1 MANYYGIDDILAEE
15 ELIPVVFQK
24 AATGVGLLD
33 PSSETNNI
41 EQGAKVEL
49 PFWLAHELHTRQAVV
64 MNIPPCFNQMTR
76 KEILADPASVDLRGR
91 CQYFYELGCKIT
103 PLVGDKTIGSF
114 LLYALKNRYKEVL
127 SKAHTATFI
136 TATKPLTLL
145 TKEETH
151 LCEAAQSSMAA
162 FKKWRI
168 GGSRF
173 EVPSVL
179 GKKRKPSD

>member
-1 MANYYGIDDILAEE
+1 MGNYYDVDDILAEE
-15 ELIPVVFQK
+15 ELIPMVFQK

-64 MNIPPCFNQMTR
+64 MSIPSCFNQMTR
-76 KEILADPASVDLRGR
+76 KEIQADPASVDLRNR
-91 CQYFYELGCKIT
+91 CQYFYELGCKIA
-103 PLVGDKTIGSF
+103 PMVGDRTIGSF
-114 LLYALKNRYKEVL
+114 LLYAFKNRYKEVL
-127 SKAHTATFI
+127 SKAHTANFVAT
-136 TATKPLTLL
+136 TKPLSLL

-162 FKKWRI
+162 FMKWRM

-173 EVPSVL
+173 EIPSVL
-179 GKKRKPSD
+179 GKKRKPYE